1 MDAKEVFRLGA
12 RTRSAHPRHETLDQ
26 IWSAYASERDLVHR
40 NELVVAYQPLVNE
53 TVQRLP
59 SYILSYWEPCD
70 LRSFGQDGLLRAISR
85 WVDPDNSKFDQ
96 YARRCIRGAIF
107 DELRRLD
114 WMPRSARQRVISY
127 RTTYDSLVGELGC
140 NPRPEQVCAAMGL
153 TGRQATELMSELNS
167 SQLLH
172 LEGRAASQSNNE
184 SSFVEVISDESAEP
198 ETEVLASAE
207 SEALQAAMETLGPRE
222 HTVLYLSFFA
232 GLTQEQI
239 GLIIGV
245 GGPQVC
251 KIHGAALRKLR
262 SILGSS
268 RTEMEE
274 ALAS

>member
-1 MDAKEVFRLGA
+1 MGA
-12 RTRSAHPRHETLDQ
+12 RTGSAHSRHDTLEQ
-26 IWSAYASERDLVHR
+26 IWAAYAKDRDLVHR
-40 NELVVAYQPLVNE
+40 NELVVAYQPLINE

-59 SYILSYWEPCD
+59 SYILSYWETGD

-85 WVDPDNSKFDQ
+85 WSDPDNSRFDQ

-127 RTTYDSLVGELGC
+127 RTTYDSLVGERGR
-140 NPRPEQVCAAMGL
+140 NPRPEEVCAAMGL

-172 LEGRAASQSNNE
+172 LEGRSSSQAHNDGA
-184 SSFVEVISDESAEP
+184 FVEVISDQSAEP
-198 ETEVLASAE
+198 EAEVLASAE
-207 SEALQAAMETLGPRE
+207 VDALQDAMAALGSRE
-222 HTVLYLSFFA
+222 HTVVYLSFFG

-262 SILGSS
+262 SILGPS
-268 RTEMEE
+268 RNALEE

>member
-1 MDAKEVFRLGA
+1 MGV
-12 RTRSAHPRHETLDQ
+12 RTRSAHLRHDTLDQ
-26 IWSAYASERDLVHR
+26 IWTAYTTDRDLVHR

-59 SYILSYWEPCD
+59 SYILSYWEPGD
-70 LRSFGQDGLLRAISR
+70 LRSFGQDGLVRAISR
-85 WVDPDNSKFDQ
+85 WNDPDNSRFDQ
-96 YARRCIRGAIF
+96 YARRCIRGSIF

-127 RTTYDSLVGELGC
+127 RTTYDALVGEKGR
-140 NPRPEQVCAAMGL
+140 NPMPEEVCAVMGL
-153 TGRQATELMSELNS
+153 TSRQATELMSELNS

-172 LEGRAASQSNNE
+172 LEGRSTSQAHNDGA
-184 SSFVEVISDESAEP
+184 FVDILSDESAEP
-198 ETEVLASAE
+198 EAEVLASAE
-207 SEALQAAMETLGPRE
+207 AEALEEAMATLAARE

-239 GLIIGV
+239 GQIIGV

-262 SILGSS
+262 SILGPS
-268 RTEMEE
+268 RTAMED

>member
-1 MDAKEVFRLGA
+1 MGA
-12 RTRSAHPRHETLDQ
+12 RTRSVHPRHETLDQ

-40 NELVVAYQPLVNE
+40 NELIVAYQPLVNE

-59 SYILSYWEPCD
+59 SYILSYWEPGD

-85 WVDPDNSKFDQ
+85 WVDPDNSRFDQ

-114 WMPRSARQRVISY
+114 WMPRSVRQRVISY
-127 RTTYDSLVGELGC
+127 RSTYDSLVGEIGC
-140 NPRPEQVCAAMGL
+140 NPKPEQVCAAMGL

-172 LEGRAASQSNNE
+172 LEGRAASQPRNDA
-184 SSFVEVISDESAEP
+184 SFVDVISDQSGEP
-198 ETEVLASAE
+198 EAEVLASAE
-207 SEALQAAMETLGPRE
+207 VEALQEAMGTLGPRE
-222 HTVLYLSFFA
+222 HTVLFLSFFA

-262 SILGSS
+262 SILGPS
-268 RTEMEE
+268 RNATQE
-274 ALAS
+274 AIAS